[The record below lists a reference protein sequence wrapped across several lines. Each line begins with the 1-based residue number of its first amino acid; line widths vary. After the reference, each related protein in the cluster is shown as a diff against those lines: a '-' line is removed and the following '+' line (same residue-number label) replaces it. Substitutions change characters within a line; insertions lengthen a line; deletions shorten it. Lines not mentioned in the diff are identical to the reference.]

1 MIDFEKALDL
11 ALDGNLAEL
20 EALLHS
26 VADVNERTGSD
37 RWNLLHLSLVPLTEN
52 AKPEVLQTLAQHGVD
67 VNAVDSSGFRPIH
80 YAARKNDADAIRC
93 LLELGADPNAIN
105 EEGSTPLQL
114 CLWGSSTSNAA
125 VESLLEHGADP
136 DIGINGS
143 ARKLVQNSA
152 ASDRDSI
159 LALMDKYKPHHA

>member
-20 EALLHS
+20 EALLRS
-26 VADVNERTGSD
+26 VADVNEKTGSD

-52 AKPEVLQTLAQHGVD
+52 AKPEVLQALAQHGVD
-67 VNAVDSSGFRPIH
+67 VNAADSSGFRPIH
-80 YAARKNDADAIRC
+80 YDADAIRC
-93 LLELGADPNAIN
+93 LLDLGADPNVIN

-114 CLWGSSTSNAA
+114 CLWGSSTRNAA

-136 DIGINGS
+136 DIGIDGS

-152 ASDRDSI
+152 ASDRDLI